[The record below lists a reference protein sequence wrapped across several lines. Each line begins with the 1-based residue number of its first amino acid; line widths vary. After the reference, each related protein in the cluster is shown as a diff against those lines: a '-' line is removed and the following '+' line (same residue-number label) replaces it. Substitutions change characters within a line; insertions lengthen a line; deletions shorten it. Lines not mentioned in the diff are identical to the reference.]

1 LSALSKAELALTFDD
16 LFGGA
21 AQVLRGVA
29 GALDVLVI
37 NAPHLFGRPGNPYQG
52 PDGVDWP
59 DNAFRFGALGRVAAA
74 LGSGATPGFDPDVL
88 HLHDWQAGLAAAYLR
103 QQETVR
109 PAIIATIHNLAFQ
122 GLFPASLISPL
133 GLAPAQFGMDGVEY
147 HGAISFLKSAL
158 VYSDRVTTV
167 SPTYSDEI
175 RAPDGGMGLD
185 GVLRERGAN
194 LLGILN
200 GIDTDVWNPETDA
213 LIAARYSRTQI
224 AKRTANKAALQRHF
238 GLQKDPRAL
247 VCGVVS
253 RLTWQKGM
261 DVLLDALPTLQGYGM
276 QLAVLGSGEPGL
288 EAGLRV
294 AAEGNAGMFGCK
306 IGYDEALAHLI
317 QAGADFLLVPSRFEP
332 CGLTQLCA
340 LRYGS
345 VPVVSRSGGLADTVI
360 DANAAALAQGVA
372 TGVQLAGVT
381 RPALDHALGRV
392 AALWQD
398 QTAWRRLQR
407 NGMGMDVSWAKP
419 AKQYAALFRTV
430 RPQAA

>member
-1 LSALSKAELALTFDD
+1 
-16 LFGGA
+16 
-21 AQVLRGVA
+21 
-29 GALDVLVI
+29 
-37 NAPHLFGRPGNPYQG
+37 
-52 PDGVDWP
+52 
-59 DNAFRFGALGRVAAA
+59 
-74 LGSGATPGFDPDVL
+74 
-88 HLHDWQAGLAAAYLR
+88 
-103 QQETVR
+103 
-109 PAIIATIHNLAFQ
+109 
-122 GLFPASLISPL
+122 
-133 GLAPAQFGMDGVEY
+133 
-147 HGAISFLKSAL
+147 
-158 VYSDRVTTV
+158 
-167 SPTYSDEI
+167 
-175 RAPDGGMGLD
+175 MGLD
-185 GVLRERGAN
+185 GVLRARGAN

-372 TGVQLAGVT
+372 TGVQFAGVT